1 MCCRAYRKV
10 EDISQNKG
18 FLDQDLILF
27 VLNRKQARCTVY
39 GHLRGMMPYRIL
51 STGSRTA
58 KPCRS
63 IPTRF
68 LVFNPYPANV
78 ENMVSSYN
86 ASKWQM
92 GLNWAFKGLIWYS
105 SHGDAS
111 IWTPQHC
118 SIFKLRFPFNITRSK
133 ILYLFEQEEPLVIEI
148 RLHREVNA
156 ISSFFRGTRPPHG
169 TTVKCRLSPFRE
181 GFINLS
187 FTK

>member
-18 FLDQDLILF
+18 SLDQHLILN

-63 IPTRF
+63 IPTHFWF
-68 LVFNPYPANV
+68 LISY
-78 ENMVSSYN
+78 SSYR
-86 ASKWQM
+86 
-92 GLNWAFKGLIWYS
+92 
-105 SHGDAS
+105 DAS
-111 IWTPQHC
+111 VWTPQHC
-118 SIFKLRFPFNITRSK
+118 SIFKLRFSFNITRSK
-133 ILYLFEQEEPLVIEI
+133 ILYLFEQEKPLVIEI
-148 RLHREVNA
+148 RLHRRANA

-169 TTVKCRLSPFRE
+169 TTVKCRLSPSRE